1 MNSLIQ
7 SDSHGLKGLSSHA
20 QKVFGWL
27 LHISIFGTCLK
38 VPRGL
43 IFVERERER
52 ERTKQKFNCKGEELG
67 VVGNASYRL

>member
-1 MNSLIQ
+1 MNPLVQ

-20 QKVFGWL
+20 QKVFEWL
-27 LHISIFGTCLK
+27 LHISIFVTCIK

-52 ERTKQKFNCKGEELG
+52 ERERENKTKIQLQGGG
-67 VVGNASYRL
+67 VGGSG